1 MDAQAIK
8 NLGGALQII
17 GVVIVVWDLLNVHQY
32 LGDLTRLRAWLQTRR
47 VRVEGWLRRLLR
59 RPGRSVVVHAH
70 PASMA
75 MIADLVTARLTPDP
89 FVARP
94 DQSPTEQLAAQAE
107 YLNRL
112 RDWIMRE
119 VQRRD
124 EAIEAERAQAQA
136 ELRAEGQRL
145 ERLLDQLRGE
155 VDRLASGVAEGAVL
169 DGPTASARGALFE
182 REAAG
187 ELAKVP
193 NKRAV
198 GTGGAL
204 VPDERFLKP
213 PRVSQHA
220 GSLDQREVAVGVA
233 AGVGGVRPPGECLL
247 DPPGVSQQV
256 ARLNECFGI
265 SVASPTL
272 IPRASA
278 FSRYVWFIGS

>member
-155 VDRLASGVAEGAVL
+155 VDRLRELTTGGIGVRWWGVPVLLAGVAFSTWPDGWAEIWPAWLSAVAL
-169 DGPTASARGALFE
+169 GFLATCGLAAWICWAILAQLRADNTAS
-182 REAAG
+182 
-187 ELAKVP
+187 
-193 NKRAV
+193 
-198 GTGGAL
+198 T
-204 VPDERFLKP
+204 
-213 PRVSQHA
+213 
-220 GSLDQREVAVGVA
+220 
-233 AGVGGVRPPGECLL
+233 
-247 DPPGVSQQV
+247 
-256 ARLNECFGI
+256 
-265 SVASPTL
+265 
-272 IPRASA
+272 
-278 FSRYVWFIGS
+278 